1 MVVYI
6 GMYGFVAKA
15 EILET
20 SCYNG
25 QWTVKI
31 IKIYSVPENTDK
43 FKNIDIKDVKE
54 GDKVVIEYGWL
65 FNTKKLAVAYAEKS
79 KSFETTGHSL
89 LGLPF

>member
-15 EILET
+15 QVIET

-31 IKIYSVPENTDK
+31 INRT
-43 FKNIDIKDVKE
+43 
-54 GDKVVIEYGWL
+54 
-65 FNTKKLAVAYAEKS
+65 
-79 KSFETTGHSL
+79 
-89 LGLPF
+89 